1 MEAQLLAAL
10 VDEAGRKSD
19 LLWVRFDGLDRARAV
34 WHAWQDGAAY
44 VVAGGGEQPVPGL
57 AQAAE
62 VVVTARAKDSQARL
76 VTWRARAEQ
85 LAPGSPEW
93 DAAIAALRSE
103 RLNATDVENLPAR
116 WASESTITKLVPT
129 GEVLEHPGKMPT
141 DDEAAPPPDSPAT
154 THGKLPW
161 VIHRRPTR
169 GPKLS

>member
-1 MEAQLLAAL
+1 MDAQLLAAL

-19 LLWVRFDGLDRARAV
+19 LLWLRYAGLDRARAV
-34 WHAWQDGAAY
+34 WHAWQDGVAY

-57 AQAAE
+57 AEAAE
-62 VVVTARAKDSQARL
+62 VTVTARAKDSQARL

-85 LAPGSPEW
+85 LTPGSPEW
-93 DAAIAALRSE
+93 DTALAALRSE
-103 RLNATDVENLPAR
+103 RLNATDAANLPDR
-116 WASESTITKLVPT
+116 WASESTITRLVPT

-154 THGKLPW
+154 TRGKLPW
-161 VIHRRPTR
+161 VFHRRPTR